1 MKKYICLIFILIIF
15 SLSGCTQVEYENI
28 ENNYI
33 EEYDIDKMTQ
43 EIIDKT
49 NEYRQENGL
58 NILEVDE
65 TLTTA
70 ANIRASELPQNWSH
84 IRPDGTK
91 VFDWLKQNNYKY
103 TFAGENLG
111 EFQKTTDEVMQMWKD
126 SPSHNEN
133 LLNSYTKIGV
143 GIYKD
148 NKNNLYFAQI
158 FSK

>member
-1 MKKYICLIFILIIF
+1 M
-15 SLSGCTQVEYENI
+15 
-28 ENNYI
+28 
-33 EEYDIDKMTQ
+33 
-43 EIIDKT
+43 
-49 NEYRQENGL
+49 
-58 NILEVDE
+58 
-65 TLTTA
+65 
-70 ANIRASELPQNWSH
+70 
-84 IRPDGTK
+84 
-91 VFDWLKQNNYKY
+91 LKQNNYKY